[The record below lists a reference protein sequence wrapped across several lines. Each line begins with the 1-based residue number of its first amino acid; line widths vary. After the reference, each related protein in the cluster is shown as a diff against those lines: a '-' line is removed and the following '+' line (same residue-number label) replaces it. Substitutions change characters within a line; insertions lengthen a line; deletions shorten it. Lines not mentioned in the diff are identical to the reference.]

1 MLLSIYDFIDYRE
14 YLNDWFDAKKKEN
27 KRFSHRM
34 FSRLMSQKSPSFLK
48 DIVHGRRNLTLEQQ
62 EKLTKILKLSASE
75 RRYFSDM
82 TLLDHSDDPDERDRA
97 FERIAAARRLNGAR
111 KIDGESYRYLSRWYC
126 PAIRE
131 LGRRAD
137 FEPKPEW
144 IIEHLRPKITIK
156 EAKEA
161 LQILEDLE
169 MLQFDANGNWELNDG
184 SIATPMQVSGLA
196 VHNYHHEMLRLARE
210 GISRFEP
217 DKRHFMA
224 LTVGVPEKLIPQLKQ
239 ELNDM
244 ATRLLDLC
252 DSAVESPQRAFQ
264 INLHFFPLSDSLMEK
279 ES

>member
-1 MLLSIYDFIDYRE
+1 MNISIYDFIDYRE
-14 YLNDWFDAKKKEN
+14 YLNDWFDAKKKDN

-34 FSRLMSQKSPSFLK
+34 FSRLMGQKSPSFLK
-48 DIVHGRRNLTLEQQ
+48 DIVHGRRNLTQDQQ
-62 EKLTKILKLSASE
+62 ERLTKIIKLNAAD

-131 LGRRAD
+131 LGRRSD
-137 FEPKPEW
+137 FKPTPTW
-144 IIEHLRPKITIK
+144 IVEHIRPQITIK
-156 EAKEA
+156 QAKEA

-169 MLQFDANGNWELNDG
+169 MLHVDSKGNWEIKEG

-196 VHNYHHEMLRLARE
+196 VHNYHQEMLQLARD
-210 GISRFEP
+210 GISRFDPE
-217 DKRHFMA
+217 KRHFMA
-224 LTVGVPEKLIPQLKQ
+224 LTVGIPEKLIPQLKQ

-252 DSAVESPQRAFQ
+252 DSSIESPQRACQ
-264 INLHFFPLSDSLMEK
+264 INLHFFPLSDSNLENG
-279 ES
+279 S